1 MNKFVKSTLSALL
14 LASLCAPAYSAV
26 RPQLTRVVAYA
37 SDKETPVEI
46 INESSE
52 SYMVQS
58 WLEDLDGKD
67 ANIPLVLTPPVM
79 RLDAQKQGK
88 LRLVVLPAELPQDRE
103 SVYWL
108 SIQEIPPK
116 AKTEA
121 DNKVVIA
128 IRSRLKVFV
137 RPQGLDAKGAREAIK
152 SLTWS
157 VENDGGKT
165 WLKANNPSAYY
176 ISFGKL
182 MVNGTMLD
190 DKYLMPA
197 PHGSQRY
204 AVPKALA
211 GKKATITYSAMSDYG
226 SAGDDLKTEV
236 QL

>member
-1 MNKFVKSTLSALL
+1 MNKFVKSTLSVLL

-88 LRLVVLPAELPQDRE
+88 LRLVVLPAEVPQDRE

-157 VENDGGKT
+157 VDNDGGKT

-197 PHGSQRY
+197 PHGNQRY

-211 GKKATITYSAMSDYG
+211 GKKGTITYSAMSDYG

>member
-1 MNKFVKSTLSALL
+1 MNMFVKSTLAALL
-14 LASLCAPAYSAV
+14 LSSFCLPAYSAV
-26 RPQLTRVVAYA
+26 RPQLTRIVAYA

-58 WLEDLDGKD
+58 WLEDVNGKD
-67 ANIPLVLTPPVM
+67 ANIPLVLTPPVL
-79 RLDAQKQGK
+79 RLDGQKQGK
-88 LRLVVLPAELPQDRE
+88 LRLVVLPAELTPDRE

-137 RPQGLDAKGAREAIK
+137 RPQGLNAKGAREAIN
-152 SLTWS
+152 SLTWTM
-157 VENDGGKT
+157 EHDGTTT
-165 WLKANNPSAYY
+165 WLTANNPSAYY

-182 MVNGTMLD
+182 MVNGSMLD
-190 DKYLMPA
+190 DKYKMPA
-197 PHGSQRY
+197 PKGSQRY
-204 AVPKALA
+204 AIPKAMT

-226 SAGDDLKTEV
+226 GAGEDLKTEV